1 MINLFVACHPLEFF
15 LAYISVIVKIKN
27 PLNDFISL
35 FKIIFITMPECEVR
49 FFLPMYST
57 VRVNS
62 LEMFQ

>member
-35 FKIIFITMPECEVR
+35 FKMNFTTMPEGEVR

-57 VRVNS
+57 VRVYS